1 MDTFARALVTAD
13 KILQD
18 GEYTKFRKERY
29 KSFDSGKGKEYE
41 AGKLSLE
48 DLRQYA
54 IDNGEPETRSGRQE
68 YLENLV
74 NRFI

>member
-1 MDTFARALVTAD
+1 
-13 KILQD
+13 LQD
-18 GEYTKFRKERY
+18 GEYTKIRKERY
-29 KSFDSGKGKEYE
+29 ASFDSGKGKEYE

-48 DLRQYA
+48 ELRQYA

>member
-1 MDTFARALVTAD
+1 LITAD

-29 KSFDSGKGKEYE
+29 ASFDSGKGKEYE
-41 AGKLSLE
+41 GGKLSLE

-68 YLENLV
+68 YLENLI